1 MTYSS
6 ELQTMLKLR
15 CRFYEMPKR
24 VKRTNQVKLLPPTHI
39 WSFVWERSVNCIFFK
54 LALISN

>member
-39 WSFVWERSVNCIFFK
+39 WSFVWERSVNWTS
-54 LALISN
+54 LNLR